1 LHTGGF
7 SRAAPGNRKFTYRRL
22 NMKRSQKIVVGLV
35 AAASLMITAAVYAHP
50 GGMGQGMGEGGTGHH
65 MMGAGMGDGH
75 GHGMMGHGMGK
86 GAMGSGHAGSGAAG
100 QLMTPE
106 ERTAMR
112 EKMRSAKTPEE
123 RQALAQAN
131 RAEMQKRAKE
141 KGIVLPEGRGAG
153 MGPQSGEHKH

>member
-1 LHTGGF
+1 
-7 SRAAPGNRKFTYRRL
+7 
-22 NMKRSQKIVVGLV
+22 MKRSQKIVAGLV

-50 GGMGQGMGEGGTGHH
+50 GGMGQGMGEGGVGHR

-86 GAMGSGHAGSGAAG
+86 GAMGPGNAGPGAAG

-123 RQALAQAN
+123 RQKLAEAN

-141 KGIVLPEGRGAG
+141 KGIALPEGRGPGAG